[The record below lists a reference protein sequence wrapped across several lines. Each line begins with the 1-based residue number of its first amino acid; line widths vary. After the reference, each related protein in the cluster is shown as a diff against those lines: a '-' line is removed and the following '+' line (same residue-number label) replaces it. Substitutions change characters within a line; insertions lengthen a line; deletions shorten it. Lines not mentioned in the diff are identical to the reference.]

1 MRLIPCRLFAP
12 FATALVVALSLSL
25 CQAQAQTQTQTQST
39 TKAKAEVKAKAK
51 SKDAPAARESATV
64 PAPRDT
70 QAYWMKLHETFL
82 ERAKQGEVDLL
93 FLGDSITQGWSGS
106 GKEVWKRHYEPRKT
120 ANFGI
125 GGDRTQHVLWR
136 IQNGELEGI
145 SPRLAVLMIGT
156 NNLGAN
162 TNDEIADGVTAIIK
176 TLREKRPEM
185 KILLLGIFPRSEKA
199 NDPARARISAINSK
213 IESLADGKSVIYKD
227 IGSTFLEKDGSL
239 SKAIMPDFLHLSR
252 QGYQRWADAVEPTIW
267 SLLDE
272 KAAQKN

>member
-1 MRLIPCRLFAP
+1 MSSTLLRPILSFAIVLGVS
-12 FATALVVALSLSL
+12 FGLTRVH
-25 CQAQAQTQTQTQST
+25 AQPPTETI
-39 TKAKAEVKAKAK
+39 TKAKVQEKAKEQVKEKAKA
-51 SKDAPAARESATV
+51 APAARESATV

-70 QAYWMKLHETFL
+70 QAYWMKLHESFL
-82 ERAKQGEVDLL
+82 DRAKQGEVDLL
-93 FLGDSITQGWSGS
+93 FLGDSITQGWGGS
-106 GKEVWKRHYEPRKT
+106 GKDVWRRHYEPRKT

-145 SPRLAVLMIGT
+145 SPKLAVLMIGT

-162 TNDEIADGVTAIIK
+162 TNDEIADGVTAIVK
-176 TLREKRPEM
+176 DLRKQKPSM

-199 NDPARARISAINSK
+199 TDPARARISAINAK
-213 IESLADGKSVIYKD
+213 IESLADGKHVVYKD
-227 IGSTFLEKDGSL
+227 IGSVFLEKDGSL

-252 QGYQRWADAVEPTIW
+252 QGYQRWADAIEPTIW

-272 KAAQKN
+272 ATASKN